1 MRVCVA
7 AGGSIS
13 GEHGIGVEKRDYMP
27 WIFSEADMDAMRR
40 LKAAFGAGERF
51 NPCKVFP
58 THTGCGEVQR
68 GPAVAKLGPDVYV

>member
-1 MRVCVA
+1 
-7 AGGSIS
+7 
-13 GEHGIGVEKRDYMP
+13 
-27 WIFSEADMDAMRR
+27 MDAMQR